1 MNLTDQDEV
10 VAMQVHTQG
19 EYLLVV
25 SEKGLG
31 KRTHIE
37 EFNSQ
42 NRGGKG
48 IKCYKITEKTGYVI
62 GAKAVNEENEVMLI
76 TTEGIVIRI
85 PCNGISIV
93 GRIASGVKLMN
104 VDSENVV
111 VASIAKVRGQE
122 DSEEETDPE
131 DSENSQKN
139 QESESQDKNE

>member
-1 MNLTDQDEV
+1 MGVIGMNLTDQDEV

-31 KRTHIE
+31 KRTHME
-37 EFNSQ
+37 EFGAQ

-48 IKCYKITEKTGYVI
+48 VKCYKITDKTGYVI
-62 GAKAVNEENEVMLI
+62 GAKAVNEDNEVMLI
-76 TTEGIVIRI
+76 TTEGIIIRI

-104 VDSENVV
+104 VDSENVT
-111 VASIAKVRGQE
+111 VASIAKVRGQDASEE
-122 DSEEETDPE
+122 DIQENSEEEN
-131 DSENSQKN
+131 EN
-139 QESESQDKNE
+139 